1 MTTTPAITPVNP
13 IAAPVQD
20 GVHSKINLGVWA
32 YLIAASADNAS
43 LNAIQA
49 SMAEKTTELSKDI
62 ALPLSQEQQKEL
74 QDYQTRM
81 EAQSAYWQKNGDKD
95 SKGNDNY
102 GRDMLAEAN
111 GYNALKSACKNKMD
125 MVTTQIDSLSST
137 TTALNKEGSSLI
149 ASNMQSALTIYS
161 TILDLGNEL
170 VG

>member
-1 MTTTPAITPVNP
+1 MTTTPSITPVNP
-13 IAAPVQD
+13 VATPIQD

-49 SMAEKTTELSKDI
+49 SMAKKTTELSKDI
-62 ALPLSQEQQKEL
+62 AIPLAAAQQKEL

-95 SKGNDNY
+95 KNGNDKY
-102 GRDMLAEAN
+102 GQDMLAEAN
-111 GYNALKSACKNKMD
+111 GYNALKTNCKNDMD
-125 MVTTQIDSLSST
+125 RVTTQIDSLSST
-137 TTALNKEGSSLI
+137 TTSLNKEGSALI
-149 ASNMQSALTIYS
+149 ASNMQSALTVYS